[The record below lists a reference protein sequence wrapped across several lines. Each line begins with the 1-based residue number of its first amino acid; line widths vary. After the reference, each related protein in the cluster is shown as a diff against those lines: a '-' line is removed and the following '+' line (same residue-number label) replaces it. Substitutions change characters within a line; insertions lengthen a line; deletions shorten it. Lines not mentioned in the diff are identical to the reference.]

1 MAVQTTTTAD
11 AILKDNYIGPVE
23 TIINESHPLLNETEQ
38 DQTKFTGKRVVFPV
52 KVARNNGAGARNTSL
67 PTAGYVATEDSII
80 TAKRLFSRF
89 EIEDTLISAA
99 SNDRGS
105 FVEAVTMEMDGAI
118 ESLKYD
124 INRQLYGNKLT
135 SNTNTGPITQV
146 NGVVSNTTTIV
157 LDDNHNIEP
166 GQTLV
171 VGTSAE
177 LTGTGT
183 PVLLTVATVS
193 DDGVT
198 ITSSAN
204 VTLADDDIVVRGDG
218 TAVANHGYTNEING
232 LSYIV
237 NDEDDN
243 FQSVD
248 TGNYPG
254 WAGVVNDNGG
264 TLRNLELRL
273 MFATCDLV
281 KRKSGFAPNKVIMH
295 DSMRRE
301 YTDLLVQDVRYQPQ
315 KLEGGVEKL
324 TFAGF
329 DRPIDIFTDRQCTLG
344 AIYFLNM
351 KYIKQFT
358 LQPWGWMDKD
368 GAVLSRVV
376 DKPNYEATFR
386 KYFNLGTRMRNSAGV
401 LKDLNY
407 SLNA

>member
-1 MAVQTTTTAD
+1 M
-11 AILKDNYIGPVE
+11 
-23 TIINESHPLLNETEQ
+23 
-38 DQTKFTGKRVVFPV
+38 
-52 KVARNNGAGARNTSL
+52 
-67 PTAGYVATEDSII
+67 
-80 TAKRLFSRF
+80 
-89 EIEDTLISAA
+89 
-99 SNDRGS
+99 
-105 FVEAVTMEMDGAI
+105 
-118 ESLKYD
+118 
-124 INRQLYGNKLT
+124 
-135 SNTNTGPITQV
+135 
-146 NGVVSNTTTIV
+146 
-157 LDDNHNIEP
+157 
-166 GQTLV
+166 
-171 VGTSAE
+171 
-177 LTGTGT
+177 
-183 PVLLTVATVS
+183 
-193 DDGVT
+193 
-198 ITSSAN
+198 
-204 VTLADDDIVVRGDG
+204 
-218 TAVANHGYTNEING
+218 
-232 LSYIV
+232 
-237 NDEDDN
+237 
-243 FQSVD
+243 D

>member
-11 AILKDNYIGPVE
+11 AILKDNYIGPIE
-23 TIINESHPLLNETEQ
+23 TIINESHPLLSETEQ

-67 PTAGYVATEDSII
+67 PTAGFTATEDSIV

-124 INRQLYGNKLT
+124 INRQLYGNKIT
-135 SNTNTGPITQV
+135 ADSNTGPITKV
-146 NGVVSNTTTIV
+146 NGAVGASATIIV
-157 LDDNHNIEP
+157 DDNHNIEP

-171 VGTSAE
+171 VGTAAE

-198 ITSSAN
+198 ITSVLP
-204 VTLADDDIVVRGDG
+204 VTLVDDDIIVRGDG
-218 TAVANHGYTNEING
+218 TAVANHGYTNEVNG
-232 LSYIV
+232 LSFIV
-237 NDEDDN
+237 NDEDDD

-254 WAGVVNDNGG
+254 WSATVNDSAA
-264 TLRNLELRL
+264 TRNLELRL
-273 MFATCDLV
+273 MFATCDQV
-281 KRKSGFAPNKVIMH
+281 KRKSGFAPTKVIMH

-329 DRPIDIFTDRQCTLG
+329 DKPIEIFTDRQCTLG
-344 AIYFLNM
+344 AIYFLGM
-351 KYIKQFT
+351 KHIKQFT

-368 GAVLSRVV
+368 GAVLARVV

-386 KYFNLGTRMRNSAGV
+386 KYFNLGTRMRNSSGV